1 MESPQINPLVIIWMV
16 LAALGLGVSAHDL
29 ISYALKSFGF

>member
-29 ISYALKSFGF
+29 LQYLLKPFGH